1 MRGSRPLR
9 MPRFGVGS
17 VFEGAVRENSRVTS
31 LNECVTSLNECV
43 TSFIEGATSLI

>member
-1 MRGSRPLR
+1 

-31 LNECVTSLNECV
+31 LNECVTS
-43 TSFIEGATSLI
+43 FIEGATSLV